1 MPSIY
6 SSARIPRV
14 SKLLIS
20 GLFQKVRVLAQDG
33 ESVLVIVK
41 PETVIRW
48 HSILSRVGVSG
59 KPGAVHRRHSRVLAQ
74 DWKIRT

>member
-1 MPSIY
+1 MHAVPSIY

-33 ESVLVIVK
+33 IRAFGSVRIFGHDARESFEQLLGSNSIV
-41 PETVIRW
+41 ERRQ
-48 HSILSRVGVSG
+48 LA
-59 KPGAVHRRHSRVLAQ
+59 AVH
-74 DWKIRT
+74 IR